1 MTHKLTIPE
10 FSKSKQTRETM
21 EALFDPDK
29 MLDHLA
35 LKILLHL
42 DDKSLAN
49 CRSVCQTWKA
59 WIDEQKFFYL
69 RQTKKML
76 RAEKYEEFLDEF
88 SDWRR
93 ILAELNTSND
103 LTDLRKIVRF
113 LTAFFTQFKPMH
125 YTSHDPL
132 QWIVSKN
139 QVEDFQWVFQFVQDL
154 NGQTWFSTNLG
165 LIWDDSDQDQWTALM
180 TACAEGYMEI
190 VKFFMENCQ
199 GKTVDFNMTS
209 GKGRT
214 ALMLAV
220 MRGEIEIVKL
230 FLDHAESKNIDLNAL
245 DDRFFDRRS
254 AIFYAVTRQQD
265 QILDL
270 LMQDSRVSVNLR
282 DGDSNTPFIWA
293 CEQGYPDVLQ
303 VFFKH
308 AKSRKIGR

>member
-1 MTHKLTIPE
+1 M
-10 FSKSKQTRETM
+10 
-21 EALFDPDK
+21 
-29 MLDHLA
+29 
-35 LKILLHL
+35 
-42 DDKSLAN
+42 
-49 CRSVCQTWKA
+49 
-59 WIDEQKFFYL
+59 
-69 RQTKKML
+69 
-76 RAEKYEEFLDEF
+76 
-88 SDWRR
+88 
-93 ILAELNTSND
+93 
-103 LTDLRKIVRF
+103 
-113 LTAFFTQFKPMH
+113 
-125 YTSHDPL
+125 
-132 QWIVSKN
+132 
-139 QVEDFQWVFQFVQDL
+139 FQFVQDL

-180 TACAEGYMEI
+180 TACAEGYTDI

-214 ALMLAV
+214 ALMLAII
-220 MRGEIEIVKL
+220 RGEIEIVKL

-308 AKSRKIGR
+308 AKSRKIGRFVNMTFHNIKTNNFSTQQI